1 MKRTAPLDHPGQR
14 TSLPDFLKCDG
25 EWIIEGHAFLYTEK
39 NQSVSGLAPRFTVGA
54 ARHDSAPCIGF
65 DVSQLAAAFG
75 VPIAGIYRA
84 NRDRALICRGTAATT
99 PKHGSTTATTY
110 AFQIGTKKA
119 FLTVERNDHE
129 GAA

>member
-1 MKRTAPLDHPGQR
+1 MKRTTLPDHPGQG

-25 EWIIEGHAFLYTEK
+25 EWIIEGHVFLYSEK

-54 ARHDSAPCIGF
+54 ARHDSGPCIGF
-65 DVSQLAAAFG
+65 DVSQLAAVFG
-75 VPIAGIYRA
+75 VGIAYIYRA
-84 NRDRALICRGTAATT
+84 NRDRTLICRGTAATI
-99 PKHGSTTATTY
+99 PKHGGTTATTY